1 MVYIESIYKV
11 EVNYCNNSH
20 NSEILPDP
28 IAIFAD
34 KVVIATEK

>member
-1 MVYIESIYKV
+1 MYLLLQIDVSE
-11 EVNYCNNSH
+11 
-20 NSEILPDP
+20 SEILPDP